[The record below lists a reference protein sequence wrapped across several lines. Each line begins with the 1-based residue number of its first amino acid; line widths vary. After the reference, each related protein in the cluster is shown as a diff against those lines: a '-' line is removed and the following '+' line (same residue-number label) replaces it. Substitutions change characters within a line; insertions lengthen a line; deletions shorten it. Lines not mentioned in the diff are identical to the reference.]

1 MLKLRK
7 TQYLFQSN
15 LSGMFYPT
23 VRPACN
29 RSSFRL
35 RKPAPGVWGNLTA
48 SVFVKMSHNNANFP
62 RVTKLG
68 SFLLSF
74 PLRAQCGRNRVSIIG
89 WRRCCENAKLPDIII
104 NHCVGRHACF
114 KACCMQHLIKT
125 LKCRQNS
132 TTVSLIHSEVCI
144 FFRVIK

>member
-1 MLKLRK
+1 MLKSKK
-7 TQYLFQSN
+7 TQYIYVF
-15 LSGMFYPT
+15 GMLYGLPH
-23 VRPACN
+23 RAACN

-74 PLRAQCGRNRVSIIG
+74 PLRAQCGRSRVGIIG
-89 WRRCCENAKLPDIII
+89 GGGDAVRMPNYRILS
-104 NHCVGRHACF
+104 
-114 KACCMQHLIKT
+114 L
-125 LKCRQNS
+125 
-132 TTVSLIHSEVCI
+132 TTV
-144 FFRVIK
+144 